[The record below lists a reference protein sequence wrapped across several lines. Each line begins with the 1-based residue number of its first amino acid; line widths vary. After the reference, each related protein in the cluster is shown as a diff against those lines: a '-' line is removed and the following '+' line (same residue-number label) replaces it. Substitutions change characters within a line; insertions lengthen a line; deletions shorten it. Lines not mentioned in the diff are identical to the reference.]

1 MLDIDD
7 PARVAARLVGQ
18 ITGLYLLPMLAGIR
32 NAPSEAEIRRDV
44 DEIVGEFVA
53 SRRRKS

>member
-1 MLDIDD
+1 
-7 PARVAARLVGQ
+7 
-18 ITGLYLLPMLAGIR
+18 MLAGTR
-32 NAPSEAEIRRDV
+32 NQPSEAEIRRDV